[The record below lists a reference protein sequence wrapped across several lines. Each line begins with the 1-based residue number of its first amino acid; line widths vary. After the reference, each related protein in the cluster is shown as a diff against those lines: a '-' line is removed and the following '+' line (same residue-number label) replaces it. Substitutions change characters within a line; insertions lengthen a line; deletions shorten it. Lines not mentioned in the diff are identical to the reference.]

1 MHHLLQVLRLGP
13 VLALCLTVS
22 GCFVSDAPLIGPDQ
36 ASFPFERIVF
46 EVDDRPGEPQVLAR
60 DGDAYRLTSPD
71 SPDRTAL
78 LRLVAAGDGAWV
90 AQMWP
95 PPEAGEKDIPFL
107 YALLVVGDGGAEVS
121 AFAAM
126 KPDDFVPQDGLVPC
140 DNGVCIGSL
149 EAYVAYARAQV
160 AAGTPP
166 ETVYRILERD

>member
-1 MHHLLQVLRLGP
+1 MRHLLPLLRLGP
-13 VLALCLTVS
+13 VLALCVAVS
-22 GCFVSDAPLIGPDQ
+22 GCFVSDAPLIGPDE

-46 EVDDRPGEPQVLAR
+46 EVDDRPGERQVLER
-60 DGDAYRLTSPD
+60 DGDAYRLASPD

-95 PPEAGEKDIPFL
+95 PPEAEEKHIPYL
-107 YALLVVGDGGAEVS
+107 YALLVVGDEGAEVS
-121 AFAAM
+121 AYAAM
-126 KPDDFVPQDGLVPC
+126 KPNDFVPRDGLAPC

-149 EAYVAYARAQV
+149 EAYVAYALAQV

-166 ETVYRILERD
+166 ETVYRIIERE